1 MESVEDGVTGF
12 RCNTVD
18 EMAAALINS
27 QSLNR
32 AAIVSRAIKLFSM
45 RSKMFD
51 YNRYFN
57 ALSKVE

>member
-1 MESVEDGVTGF
+1 MTGF

-18 EMAAALINS
+18 EMAAALHHA
-27 QSLNR
+27 QSLSR
-32 AAIVSRAIKLFSM
+32 ATIVSRAIKLFSM

-51 YNRYFN
+51 YNRYFH